1 LICSVAIASRNVA
14 FLDISNVKKFF
25 NIVLNICL
33 CVQGMNVAEV
43 VVLLA
48 AGAMKVEGGMI
59 KLLLAGATEVE
70 GDMTKLLLVGVDMKA
85 EGDMTKLLLG
95 GVDMKVEG
103 GMEGHGE
110 E

>member
-1 LICSVAIASRNVA
+1 MSRNFSILLLTYVSA
-14 FLDISNVKKFF
+14 L
-25 NIVLNICL
+25 
-33 CVQGMNVAEV
+33 QGMNVAEV
-43 VVLLA
+43 AVLLA